1 MRDFSETKVLRVRQ
15 KASKMFIPTLVLA
28 ASSFCVAFYVDTL
41 APDLFLIIVWVAAGA
56 TVLFWLL
63 PLLNWLAGS
72 LLITNQRLIYRSGIF
87 GLRKK
92 VVDFSNL
99 SSIEIQ
105 RSKGLGGKVISIL
118 LVDGSEVVVSG
129 YARTKLLAAELQTQA
144 SKSL

>member
-1 MRDFSETKVLRVRQ
+1 VRDFSETKVLRVRQ